1 MTNFSTAFGSKE
13 NEWPIESNKYRL
25 IRGAFC
31 PFAHRPVIARE
42 LLGLEEHISM
52 GTVDDINTPEGLTFA
67 NDPEGKDPVLGVT
80 HMRDIYLQT
89 DSDYEGAY
97 SVPAL
102 VDIESGHVVRQ
113 ESADILRDFST
124 VWKPLHAKDAP
135 DLYPEDKREA
145 IDYWN
150 DRIGS
155 EINSGVY
162 KIGFAKTQEEY
173 NEATKKFFD
182 TLDELEEILSRN
194 RYIHGDEITESDIFL
209 YATLLRF
216 DITYYAMFEANR
228 NRLQDFPN
236 LWGYARDLYH
246 TKGFGSTSEPES
258 IKRAFNLGT
267 MGEKLGSNG
276 IIPVGP
282 DMDTWELPHNR
293 DKK

>member
-1 MTNFSTAFGSKE
+1 MTQFSIPFGTE
-13 NEWPIESNKYRL
+13 DNELPIESGRYRL

-31 PFAHRPVIARE
+31 PFAHRPVIALE
-42 LLGLEEHISM
+42 LLGLDKHISM

-67 NDPEGKDPVLGVT
+67 NDPDGKDPVLGVT
-80 HMRDIYLQT
+80 HMRDLYLQT
-89 DSDYEGAY
+89 DVDYEGAY

-102 VDIESGHVVRQ
+102 VDTETGHVVRQ

-124 VWKPLHAKDAP
+124 HLKPLHADDAP

-155 EINSGVY
+155 EVNSGVY
-162 KIGFAKTQEEY
+162 GIGFSKSQEDYE
-173 NEATKKFFD
+173 EAVESFFN
-182 TLDELEEILSRN
+182 TLDELEEILSEN
-194 RYIHGDEITESDIFL
+194 RYIHGDLITESDIFL
-209 YATLLRF
+209 YSTLVRF
-216 DITYYAMFEANR
+216 DITYYSLFKANR

-246 TKGFGSTSEPES
+246 TKGFGSTTEPES

-267 MGEKLGSNG
+267 MGERLGSNG